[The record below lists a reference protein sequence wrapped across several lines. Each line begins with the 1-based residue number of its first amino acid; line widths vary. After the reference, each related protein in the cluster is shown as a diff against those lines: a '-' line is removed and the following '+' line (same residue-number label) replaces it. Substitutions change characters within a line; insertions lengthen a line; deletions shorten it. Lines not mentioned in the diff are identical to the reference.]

1 MADQPSPRRPFWTL
15 QGASVWVWILL
26 AFTALLAFLRL
37 LTRRRFQFRM
47 RTLMI
52 VVTLLAV
59 ACAYLAHEAKIV
71 RERKAF
77 LQSPGERVIQSPS
90 YRNGQPV
97 DPDMKVSWIRR
108 MLGDGPVSMIALPM
122 GTEKT
127 ECDRIT
133 ALFPETKIMAYYP
146 RLHPMFGSG
155 TKDDWPFF
163 PFAEVES
170 PSRPATKP

>member
-1 MADQPSPRRPFWTL
+1 MSDQSSP
-15 QGASVWVWILL
+15 
-26 AFTALLAFLRL
+26 
-37 LTRRRFQFRM
+37 RRRFQFRL

-52 VVTLLAV
+52 GVALLAGV
-59 ACAYLAHEAKIV
+59 CGYVAHEANIV

-77 LQSPGERVIQSPS
+77 LQSPGERFIQSPS

-108 MLGDGPVSMIALPM
+108 MIGDGPVSMIALPI
-122 GTEKT
+122 GTDKT
-127 ECDRIT
+127 EYDRIT

-146 RLHPMFGSG
+146 RVHPMFGSG

-163 PFAEVES
+163 PFSEADS